1 MSILNWFFVSLGF
14 LAWIFYVDPQFAYLK
29 GIKQFYWMFPIPRY
43 VEYFIF
49 MVTTLLLIIIIF
61 LMEKCKCLCCS
72 CCLPMVKR
80 TAFKP
85 QAWWYI
91 FIKRN
96 EIKLNVMII
105 NLCFLIKYTCSEKL
119 KAILLGTNNFRRIKW
134 FLISGPSTSNL
145 CQIPINRRY
154 DQKKL

>member
-1 MSILNWFFVSLGF
+1 MHKGHGSIGVSQSMSILNWFFVSLGF

-61 LMEKCKCLCCS
+61 LMEKCKCLLCS
-72 CCLPMVKR
+72 CCLPMVQK

-85 QAWWYI
+85 QA
-91 FIKRN
+91 
-96 EIKLNVMII
+96 
-105 NLCFLIKYTCSEKL
+105 
-119 KAILLGTNNFRRIKW
+119 
-134 FLISGPSTSNL
+134 
-145 CQIPINRRY
+145 
-154 DQKKL
+154 